1 MQNFHPSTKTLW
13 GRACITRRRSFV
25 MITAHQGL
33 ETMPTQLKDARN
45 RKELA
50 EATGKELLARFQETE
65 AWQNSPPPAPLLR
78 RKWIRLKS
86 EIRQV
91 ALSLYEENAELP
103 KAVTVKWF
111 RAVKIAS
118 EEKAREW
125 CFTNFRPALKLD
137 TRFSRR
143 PSRTDQFPP
152 ILRR

>member
-1 MQNFHPSTKTLW
+1 
-13 GRACITRRRSFV
+13 

-33 ETMPTQLKDARN
+33 ETMLAQLKDARN

-65 AWQNSPPPAPLLR
+65 AWQNSQASRAFASTEVDTLE
-78 RKWIRLKS
+78 S

-137 TRFSRR
+137 NKTFEKAVKDGSI
-143 PSRTDQFPP
+143 PVELATVSKEAHAQIATQ
-152 ILRR
+152 L